1 MTGGN
6 SRAKNLGWGGAR
18 GSGGLAIE
26 APRQPFRGSEVWGHT
41 LGFGPS
47 RGRGRVSLQHTPEGR
62 ASDFGTPVK
71 GKGIGI
77 AVRLTAIH
85 S

>member
-1 MTGGN
+1 MTCGN
-6 SRAKNLGWGGAR
+6 SMAKNLGLGGAR

-47 RGRGRVSLQHTPEGR
+47 RGRGRESTPSHTKGR
-62 ASDFGTPVK
+62 ASRLS
-71 GKGIGI
+71 
-77 AVRLTAIH
+77 VRPSKATVLEPL
-85 S
+85 